1 MIAGRV
7 DMGNDKKRG
16 KITNVSIK
24 TGVLLDLGGMKKLER
39 GKQYLDDG
47 RVLAL
52 EFPSADTVKGTVIGE
67 KKYTVTITGRDN
79 PKFSCLCPSFENDGF
94 CKHCVAVALAA
105 EQSVG
110 FETISK
116 TYVKR
121 LVGGVSRIE
130 NAVKPNPGDEIAH
143 ALNEM
148 GVAETGAVGTH
159 GEYRYRQTEKGLV
172 AWGGGAVKALLGKF
186 DLLRLKDGFR
196 LEGYYFYDGMG
207 GNFRP
212 VAMSDD
218 MDLPDW
224 TDDSR
229 NPVFGLEAIP
239 SGLDTEIDSCIVH
252 DHTPKSYFQK
262 SIFLRELD
270 DIGAFWHGCS
280 DWHIKGIVLEK
291 SEVLHAVKSEHVS
304 FTEFKRT
311 PDFQLPKVSF
321 LADDTVEVS
330 FYFLSGGLG
339 STSGLFRLTDIHQQ
353 GGMVKFGSR
362 ECIIDMGPGPIP

>member
-1 MIAGRV
+1 
-7 DMGNDKKRG
+7 MGNNKNRT
-16 KITNVSIK
+16 KITNIRIK
-24 TGVLLDLGGMKKLER
+24 TGDLLKLGGIKKIER

-52 EFPSADTVKGTVIGE
+52 EFPGADTVKASILGG
-67 KKYTVTITGRDN
+67 KKYSVSISGGDEPR
-79 PKFSCLCPSFENDGF
+79 FRCSCPSFENEGF
-94 CKHCVAVALAA
+94 CKHCVAVLLAA
-105 EQSVG
+105 EQGTS
-110 FETISK
+110 FETINEN
-116 TYVKR
+116 Y
-121 LVGGVSRIE
+121 VSRLIGGINKIE
-130 NAVKPNPGDEIAH
+130 DKVKPNPGDEIAQ

-148 GVAETGAVGTH
+148 GAAETGAVGAH

-172 AWGGGAVKALLGKF
+172 VWGGSAAKTLLRKF
-186 DLLRLKDGFR
+186 DLLRMKDGFR
-196 LEGYYFYDGMG
+196 IDGYYFYDGMG

-212 VAMSDD
+212 VAMPAD

-229 NPVFGLEAIP
+229 NPVFEPEAIP
-239 SGLDTEIDSCIVH
+239 DGIDTEIDSYVVH

-291 SEVLHAVKSEHVS
+291 SEVLQAIKSEKYD
-304 FTEFKRT
+304 FTELKNT
-311 PDFQLPKVSF
+311 PELLLPKISYP
-321 LADDTVEVS
+321 ANGSIEVT

-339 STSGLFRLTDIHQQ
+339 STRGLFRLTDIHQT
-353 GGMVKFGSR
+353 GGMVKFGKR